1 MMVST
6 EANDNASLFLEMRP
20 NRSLTPKGRRLWLIL
35 IAGTTF
41 LVAGATTAIG
51 AWMVLPFAGF
61 EVLFLWCA
69 FQLIGRHDDD
79 YERLRV
85 ADREFYWAKC
95 KCGQVEELRGNA
107 AWAQVFV
114 VPRNGRVEI
123 GLRYQG
129 RTVSVGQ
136 LISDEQRRLLWRNLT
151 RALKIGVAS

>member
-1 MMVST
+1 MVST
-6 EANDNASLFLEMRP
+6 EADDNASFFLEMRP
-20 NRSLTPKGRRLWLIL
+20 NRSLAPKDRRLWLVV

-41 LVAGATTAIG
+41 LVAGAATAMG

-69 FQLIGRHDDD
+69 FRLIGRHDDD
-79 YERLRV
+79 YERVGV
-85 ADREFYWAKC
+85 ADREFCWAKC

-107 AWAQVFV
+107 VWAQVFAIS
-114 VPRNGRVEI
+114 RNGQVEI

-136 LISDEQRRLLWRNLT
+136 LISDEQRQLLWRNLA

>member
-1 MMVST
+1 MST
-6 EANDNASLFLEMRP
+6 EATDNASFFLEMRL
-20 NRSLTPKGRRLWLIL
+20 NRSLTPPGRRRWFGL

-41 LVAGATTAIG
+41 LVASAATAIG

-69 FQLIGRHDDD
+69 FRLIGRHDDD
-79 YERLRV
+79 YERVGV

-95 KCGQVEELRGNA
+95 RCGQVEELRGNA
-107 AWAQVFV
+107 LWAQVFA

-136 LISDEQRRLLWRNLT
+136 LISDEQRRLLWRNLA